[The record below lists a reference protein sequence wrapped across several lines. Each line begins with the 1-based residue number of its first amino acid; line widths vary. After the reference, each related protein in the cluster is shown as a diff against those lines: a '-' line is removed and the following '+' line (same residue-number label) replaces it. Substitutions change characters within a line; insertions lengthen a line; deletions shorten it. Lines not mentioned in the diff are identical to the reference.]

1 MRFGTWKA
9 NMQLF
14 PLTTDGL
21 LTIALY
27 LAGIAV
33 IFLIIREIR
42 LMWTSTRLKQL
53 DLEKEK
59 IDLIRQDLGT
69 RGSPYIRIS
78 SEQLA
83 GLRGIQ
89 DENAALENDLFVSQ
103 KMLDSRIQR
112 LENQVK
118 QRKLDRMHDKI
129 GEEERKIR

>member
-1 MRFGTWKA
+1 
-9 NMQLF
+9 MQLF

-33 IFLIIREIR
+33 IYLIIREIR
-42 LMWTSTRLKQL
+42 LMWTSARLKQL

-59 IDLIRQDLGT
+59 IDLIRQDIGT

-78 SEQLA
+78 PEQLA

-89 DENAALENDLFVSQ
+89 DDIAVLENDIFVSQ

-112 LENQVK
+112 LENKVK
-118 QRKLDRMHDKI
+118 QRKLDRMHDKV